1 MLRADR
7 SQRPAEADSSEVS
20 TGSHLRDTADFEAL
34 IADLSSRFVN
44 LARERARPRIEGPG
58 RVSKSGVDPGSMSHT
73 ERSQRPAEADGPAVS
88 TSSDS
93 PDAADFETLI
103 ADLSSRFVN
112 LAPDEL
118 DHEIEDALRRVCEP
132 LGIDLALLWQWSDAP
147 GFLCPPTAAR
157 HRRPAAFR
165 AHAAGSVSLPM
176 SQLLAGVPVIV
187 RSPADLPA
195 EAAVDRE
202 TFVQFG
208 IKSGVGLP
216 LAVGKEPPMG
226 ALGLNALREGRDWPD
241 WLVTR
246 LQLIGAGLLQRAR
259 PPAPRP
265 EPAGE
270 RGAPDP
276 GGGRRRGGALDPRHR
291 HRPHLGDGPGAG
303 ALRVLAG

>member
-1 MLRADR
+1 MSHTDR
-7 SQRPAEADSSEVS
+7 SQRPAEADC
-20 TGSHLRDTADFEAL
+20 
-34 IADLSSRFVN
+34 
-44 LARERARPRIEGPG
+44 
-58 RVSKSGVDPGSMSHT
+58 
-73 ERSQRPAEADGPAVS
+73 PAVS

-93 PDAADFETLI
+93 TDAAAFEALI

-118 DHEIEDALRRVCEP
+118 DHEIEDALRRVCEQ
-132 LGIDLALLWQWSDAP
+132 LDIDLALLWQWSDAP
-147 GFLCPPTAAR
+147 GCLVPTHGWCAIEGL
-157 HRRPAAFR
+157 RPSEPMR
-165 AHAAGSVSLPM
+165 QDHYPYLM
-176 SQLLAGVPVIV
+176 SQLLAGIPVIV

-202 TFVQFG
+202 TLLRFG

-216 LAVGKEPPMG
+216 LAVGKETPVG
-226 ALGLNALREGRDWPD
+226 GLGLNALREGRDWPD

-291 HRPHLGDGPGAG
+291 HRHRLGDGAGSG
-303 ALRVLAG
+303 ALRVFAG